1 MAESR
6 IASVEGFQFSFHRE
20 DPERPVRK
28 VMDRWVLQDWVCQV
42 EYKGDWSHFTI
53 HEFNDGVFEPS
64 AVQGV
69 FSDFPGAAAVEV
81 TTRWLQRRIDEAVK
95 QLSAQAYEV
104 ALRQIGD
111 SREAMDRSAE
121 FLKIVI
127 PAEHRESRDPGV
139 PPPGPRIKSGVTKY
153 FAGAW
158 RRT

>member
-81 TTRWLQRRIDEAVK
+81 TTRWLQRRIDEKDLRNRRQRDIFLGA
-95 QLSAQAYEV
+95 LAIAIASALA
-104 ALRQIGD
+104 AISLR
-111 SREAMDRSAE
+111 
-121 FLKIVI
+121 
-127 PAEHRESRDPGV
+127 
-139 PPPGPRIKSGVTKY
+139 
-153 FAGAW
+153 
-158 RRT
+158 